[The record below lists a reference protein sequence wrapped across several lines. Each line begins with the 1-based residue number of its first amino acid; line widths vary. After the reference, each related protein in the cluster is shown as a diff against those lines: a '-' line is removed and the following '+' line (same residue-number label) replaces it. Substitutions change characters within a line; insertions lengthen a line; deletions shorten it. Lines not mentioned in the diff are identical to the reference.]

1 MEQCEAKFNVGAVIH
16 HKRYGYRG
24 VIVDA
29 DPTFALPELLYE
41 RVANSGPPIDRPWYH
56 VLVHAS
62 DQLTYVAES
71 NLELD
76 GSGDPIRHPLIG
88 SYFRAFRDG
97 RYVSPRQAN

>member
-1 MEQCEAKFNVGAVIH
+1 MEQFEAKFNVGEVIQ

-29 DPTFALPELLYE
+29 DPTFALSEECYE
-41 RVANSGPPIDRPWYH
+41 TVASSRPATHRPWYH

-71 NLELD
+71 NLERD
-76 GSGDPIRHPLIG
+76 ASGDPIRHPLVG
-88 SYFRAFRDG
+88 AYFRAFRDG
-97 RYVSPRQAN
+97 RYVDPRLAS